1 MDYGLL
7 RKKRDSN
14 LLTKEKLRALRKN
27 VKSEI
32 RKLRQK
38 LTDDKTR
45 YIKEKIK
52 SKAEEKKKK
61 VRKYKSNLQY
71 VPKNEKLDVKSILK
85 NATIN
90 EIIAQADSKE
100 NAIVPPLEHRIQKRA
115 FMTNDINKFFGQYQP
130 ITSGLRAW
138 KPADILHLHKNY
150 FTTLPVYSWIQ
161 DRNLKNA
168 ILKNLNTFGLRR
180 KRYIEG
186 NSVNLENN
194 EIDNDDRSLT
204 KYDERIKNDAEKSS
218 RFESTTYKVEV
229 EQRVVTSDRADNV
242 NAEKISLEK
251 LSYLEKALGKKK
263 VKPIEDFFKYVG
275 DKCSHMTKYIKDF
288 FANLF

>member
-14 LLTKEKLRALRKN
+14 YLTKEKLRALRKD

-71 VPKNEKLDVKSILK
+71 VPKNEKLDVKSTLK

-100 NAIVPPLEHRIQKRA
+100 NAIVPLFEHRIQKRA
-115 FMTNDINKFFGQYQP
+115 FMNNDINKIFGQYQP

-161 DRNLKNA
+161 DRNLRKA

-194 EIDNDDRSLT
+194 KIDNDDKSFT
-204 KYDERIKNDAEKSS
+204 KYDEHIKNDDAEKSS
-218 RFESTTYKVEV
+218 RLESTTYKVKV
-229 EQRVVTSDRADNV
+229 EQMVVTSNNI
-242 NAEKISLEK
+242 NAEKISSEK

-275 DKCSHMTKYIKDF
+275 DKCSHMTKTIKDF